1 MVAFADQT
9 LTSVGL
15 LRYYA
20 LLHGKAD
27 TGTSAGGCTAGL
39 SFGYVPFPAIPFPL
53 APHGDSPPAVAVAA
67 RRRSSTIIF
76 RQLGRQPAK
85 RPTRSGQGPR
95 ERKKEGCDRWRE
107 GGWPCNISRMP
118 VSHLRPRT
126 RRAQRQRQQQQQP
139 SGVHCCS
146 PVSMQG
152 HRHDARDDARRSLRC
167 WPLPSTPEVGVAVS
181 RIIRAV

>member
-85 RPTRSGQGPR
+85 RPTRSGQGPPG
-95 ERKKEGCDRWRE
+95 KEKRGLRPLE
-107 GGWPCNISRMP
+107 GGRVALQYISDAGEPPPSAYEKSAAAAAAAAAAALWCALLQPCKHARTP
-118 VSHLRPRT
+118 TRRT
-126 RRAQRQRQQQQQP
+126 R
-139 SGVHCCS
+139 
-146 PVSMQG
+146 
-152 HRHDARDDARRSLRC
+152 
-167 WPLPSTPEVGVAVS
+167 
-181 RIIRAV
+181 

>member
-1 MVAFADQT
+1 MARPIRAPAQEGAPRAYHSATCLSRRFPSRSLRTATRRQP
-9 LTSVGL
+9 SPSRPVGG
-15 LRYYA
+15 
-20 LLHGKAD
+20 HQP
-27 TGTSAGGCTAGL
+27 L
-39 SFGYVPFPAIPFPL
+39 SFV
-53 APHGDSPPAVAVAA
+53 
-67 RRRSSTIIF
+67 SSGGSL
-76 RQLGRQPAK
+76 Q
-85 RPTRSGQGPR
+85 SGQREAVKAPR

-126 RRAQRQRQQQQQP
+126 RRAQRQQQQQQQQP